1 MSHLI
6 EKSIM
11 EAVKDLI
18 QSVRLWTGQK
28 EMDLTGKNT
37 NVAV

>member
-18 QSVRLWTGQK
+18 QSVRCGLDRKKWIWPAKIQ
-28 EMDLTGKNT
+28 M
-37 NVAV
+37 